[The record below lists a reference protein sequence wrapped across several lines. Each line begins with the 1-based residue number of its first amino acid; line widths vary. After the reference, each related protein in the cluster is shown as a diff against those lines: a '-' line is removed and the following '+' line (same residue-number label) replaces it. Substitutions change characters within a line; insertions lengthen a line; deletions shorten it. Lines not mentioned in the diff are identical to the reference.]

1 MNAIFSYGKTLPK
14 THLQSESGERLSS
27 ISYHTLRGISLGSHG
42 DRKRSVAERSGS
54 EELWEN
60 LERHILSEQ
69 AHPSK
74 RFAPKE
80 VRKMMQD
87 PSYDFLVRSII

>member
-1 MNAIFSYGKTLPK
+1 MVKHFQKRTYRVKVGKDLAASRTI
-14 THLQSESGERLSS
+14 R
-27 ISYHTLRGISLGSHG
+27 YRGISLGSHG